1 MAVKDLIVPGFVGTS
16 TIKFIPLRGL
26 SGEPAVS
33 TVAVIIEA
41 NTLMG
46 DVTDEVYRQGVALTG
61 FTFVL
66 VDKSTGAAITSGT
79 VTCKVLKD
87 GGSQSTST
95 NSAAH
100 EGNGQWSITLTA
112 TEMDAE
118 QVGLA
123 ITHSTALPLYKT
135 FRTV

>member
-1 MAVKDLIVPGFVGTS
+1 MAVKDLIGPAFVGTG
-16 TIKFIPLRGL
+16 TVKYIVTRGL
-26 SGEPAVS
+26 ATAVY
-33 TVAVIIEA
+33 VIPIIAEI

-46 DVTDEVYRQGVALTG
+46 DVTDEVYRQGVAITG

-66 VDKSTGAAITSGT
+66 IDKSTGAAVTSGT
-79 VTCKVLKD
+79 VTCKVIKD
-87 GGSQSTST
+87 GASQVTST

-135 FRTV
+135 FRTI

>member
-1 MAVKDLIVPGFVGTS
+1 MAVKDLIVPAFVGTD
-16 TIKFIPLRGL
+16 TIKYIVTRGL
-26 SGEPAVS
+26 TTAQSMIP
-33 TVAVIIEA
+33 IIAEI

-46 DVTDEVYRQGVALTG
+46 DVTDEVYRQGVAITG

-66 VDKSTGAAITSGT
+66 IDKSTGAAITSGG
-79 VTCKVLKD
+79 VTCKVIKD
-87 GGSQSTST
+87 GGSQATST

-123 ITHSTALPLYKT
+123 ITHSTAVPLYKT

>member
-1 MAVKDLIVPGFVGTS
+1 MAVKDLSGPAFVGSS
-16 TIKFIPLRGL
+16 TTKYISTRGL
-26 SGEPAVS
+26 TTAQSMIP
-33 TVAVIIEA
+33 IIAEV

-46 DVTDEVYRQGVALTG
+46 DVTDEVYRQGVAITG

-66 VDKSTGAAITSGT
+66 IDKSTGAAVTSGT
-79 VTCKVLKD
+79 VTCKVIKD
-87 GGSQSTST
+87 GASQVTST

-135 FRTV
+135 FRTI

>member
-1 MAVKDLIVPGFVGTS
+1 MPIKDLIGPGLVGT
-16 TIKFIPLRGL
+16 TGTVKYIVTRGL
-26 SGEPAVS
+26 A
-33 TVAVIIEA
+33 TADYVIPVIAEV

-46 DVTDEVYRQGVALTG
+46 DVTDEVYRQGVAITG

-66 VDKSTGAAITSGT
+66 INKSTGAAITSGT
-79 VTCKVLKD
+79 VTCKVIKD

-95 NSAAH
+95 NSAVH

-135 FRTV
+135 FRTI

>member
-1 MAVKDLIVPGFVGTS
+1 MAVKDLIVPAFVGTG
-16 TIKFIPLRGL
+16 TVKYIVTRGL
-26 SGEPAVS
+26 ATAVS
-33 TVAVIIEA
+33 VIPIIVES

-66 VDKSTGAAITSGT
+66 VNKSTGAAVTSGG
-79 VTCKVLKD
+79 VTCKVIKD
-87 GGSQSTST
+87 GASQVTST

>member
-1 MAVKDLIVPGFVGTS
+1 
-16 TIKFIPLRGL
+16 
-26 SGEPAVS
+26 
-33 TVAVIIEA
+33 
-41 NTLMG
+41 MG
-46 DVTDEVYRQGVALTG
+46 DVTDEVYRQGVAITG

-66 VDKSTGAAITSGT
+66 INKSTGAAVTSGG
-79 VTCKVLKD
+79 VTCKVIKD
-87 GGSQSTST
+87 GASQVTST

-118 QVGLA
+118 QIGLA

>member
-1 MAVKDLIVPGFVGTS
+1 MAVKDLIGPAFVGSS
-16 TIKFIPLRGL
+16 TTKYIITRGL
-26 SGEPAVS
+26 TTAQSMIP
-33 TVAVIIEA
+33 IIAEV

-46 DVTDEVYRQGVALTG
+46 DVTDEVYRQGVAITG

-66 VDKSTGAAITSGT
+66 IDKSTGAAVTSGT
-79 VTCKVLKD
+79 VTCKVIKD
-87 GGSQSTST
+87 GASQVTST

-135 FRTV
+135 FRTI

>member
-1 MAVKDLIVPGFVGTS
+1 MAVKNLIGPGFIGS
-16 TIKFIPLRGL
+16 TTVRYIITRGL
-26 SGEPAVS
+26 NTAQSMIP
-33 TVAVIIEA
+33 VIAEV

-66 VDKSTGAAITSGT
+66 INKSTGAAITSGG

>member
-1 MAVKDLIVPGFVGTS
+1 MAVKDLIGPAFVGTG
-16 TIKFIPLRGL
+16 TVKYIVTRGL
-26 SGEPAVS
+26 STAVS
-33 TVAVIIEA
+33 VIPIIVES

-61 FTFVL
+61 FAFVL
-66 VDKSTGAAITSGT
+66 VNKSTGAAITSGS

-87 GGSQSTST
+87 GGSQVTST

-118 QVGLA
+118 QIGLA

>member
-1 MAVKDLIVPGFVGTS
+1 MAVKNLIGPGFIGS
-16 TIKFIPLRGL
+16 TTVRYIITRGL
-26 SGEPAVS
+26 TTAQSMIP
-33 TVAVIIEA
+33 IIAEV

-46 DVTDEVYRQGVALTG
+46 DVTDEVYRQGVAITG

-66 VDKSTGAAITSGT
+66 INKSTGAAITSGG
-79 VTCKVLKD
+79 VTCKVIKD
-87 GGSQSTST
+87 GASQVTST

-135 FRTV
+135 FRTI

>member
-1 MAVKDLIVPGFVGTS
+1 MAVKDLIGPAFVGS
-16 TIKFIPLRGL
+16 TTVKYIVTRGL
-26 SGEPAVS
+26 SITADY
-33 TVAVIIEA
+33 VIPIVEV

-66 VDKSTGAAITSGT
+66 INKSTGAAITSGT

-95 NSAAH
+95 NSAVH

-135 FRTV
+135 FRTI

>member
-1 MAVKDLIVPGFVGTS
+1 MAVKNLIGPGFIGS
-16 TIKFIPLRGL
+16 TTVRYIVTRGL
-26 SGEPAVS
+26 NTAQSMIP
-33 TVAVIIEA
+33 VIAEV

-66 VDKSTGAAITSGT
+66 INKSTGAAITSGS

>member
-1 MAVKDLIVPGFVGTS
+1 MAVKDLIGPAFVGS
-16 TIKFIPLRGL
+16 TTVKYIVTRGL
-26 SGEPAVS
+26 SITADY
-33 TVAVIIEA
+33 VIPIVEV

-46 DVTDEVYRQGVALTG
+46 DVTDEVYRQGVAITG

-66 VDKSTGAAITSGT
+66 INKSTGAAITSGT